1 MEIKRIEG
9 LRRDGID
16 VEELTVKPR
25 RTLRMLLLLLA
36 AGLVM
41 FGVLGYGLIRSK
53 PTWYR
58 QVALSEED
66 RERAAMA
73 LQDRLL
79 ALNNTVAESI
89 VAAKTGE
96 SERPRAIRIEIS
108 EEELNATWQK
118 WEVLP
123 GLRDRVAGLVR
134 DPWIRLL
141 NGQIIVGGFVERLDS
156 VVGLRV
162 SVKETARGFAQL
174 RFDGTQA
181 GLLSVPVTAIERPK
195 QRVRELLSREVVE
208 ARARSTKAPL
218 NDAGRKALM
227 GGQLLDL
234 LDGKPVQPILIV
246 KSGLGE
252 LTPRP
257 ILARL
262 ESLEITDGHLVATLR
277 PLTDEESNA
286 IEP

>member
-1 MEIKRIEG
+1 ME
-9 LRRDGID
+9 
-16 VEELTVKPR
+16 VEELTVRPR
-25 RTLRMLLLLLA
+25 RTFRVLLLLLA
-36 AGLVM
+36 ACVLM
-41 FGVLGYGLIRSK
+41 FGVLAYGLMRSK

-58 QVALSEED
+58 QVSMSESD
-66 RERAAMA
+66 RERAATA

-123 GLRDRVAGLVR
+123 GLRERVSGFVR

-141 NGQIIVGGFVERLDS
+141 EGQIIVGGFVERVDS
-156 VVGLRV
+156 VVGMRL
-162 SVKETARGFAQL
+162 SVKTSEAGLAEL

-181 GLLSVPVTAIERPK
+181 GLLTVPVKAIERPK
-195 QRVRELLSREVVE
+195 QRLRELLLRDVTE
-208 ARARSTKAPL
+208 ARLRSTRAPL
-218 NDAGRKALM
+218 NDAGRRALM

-234 LDGKPVQPILIV
+234 LDGKAVQPILIV

-262 ESLEITDGHLVATLR
+262 EKLEITDGHLAATLR
-277 PLTDEESNA
+277 PLTDEESSA